1 MLSFR
6 PHIMTWNLPGESTTE
21 PGTGYEIPGVPGIT
35 KAVECRFY
43 LGGIKEFKNEDNAV
57 VRQKGKIRVDA
68 GSELPILGQTVKV
81 YEVSAL
87 QSGGSVVTVNG
98 ETVFISGPVHFTG
111 RIMDIYRGQLTWRL
125 DV

>member
-1 MLSFR
+1 MEFR
-6 PHIMTWNLPGESTTE
+6 PHIMTWHLPGTSTTE

-43 LGGIKEFKNEDNAV
+43 LGGIKEFKNEDNTV
-57 VRQKGKIRVDA
+57 VQQRGKIRVDA
-68 GSELPILGQTVKV
+68 GSELPEARQIVKI
-81 YEVSAL
+81 YEVSSL
-87 QSGGSVVTVNG
+87 EVGGSVVTVNG
-98 ETVFISGPVHFTG
+98 ETVFVTGPVHFEG

>member
-1 MLSFR
+1 MEFR

-43 LGGIKEFKNEDNAV
+43 LGGLKEFKNEDNKV
-57 VRQKGKIRVDA
+57 VQQKGKIRVDA
-68 GSELPILGQTVKV
+68 GSELPLVGSKVKV
-81 YEVSAL
+81 YEVAEL
-87 QSGGSVVTVNG
+87 LSGDSVLTVNG
-98 ETVFISGPVHFTG
+98 ATIFVTGPVHFEG